1 MKNKIILSD
10 KFLMFVL
17 ILSGCFQ
24 NIEVLNISDGFG
36 LKLYH
41 VNSILLS
48 YRLITKNKGKIK
60 LPPMMIS
67 VFFVCIMIVSAISYT
82 RYGFNSLCIN
92 YIFVYYLIIL
102 IINIGKDIKSDEWI
116 NILKKVALIMIVC
129 IYFNILMNFSQVT
142 FFLSGNSER
151 INLRTFFGGG
161 INLEATW
168 IALLGIFFIKD
179 EKAYI
184 YLFFSMIISMLYS
197 SRSGLIVN
205 ILFFT
210 IILVHE
216 SNNNYIRFK
225 KTLLLFIVGV
235 LINFVNLK
243 TGMFSYVLNRF
254 SKLGNENGSL
264 GRLKMWEYIF
274 PSFINNPFGY
284 GLGNAVKSLTRLS
297 GEIFSESNV
306 HNMFFQMFLDT
317 GMIGGIMY
325 LYLNIRFIFKEKRNI
340 IKNPIIAFIVL
351 YILLSIIEFRGADF
365 LIYVLISI
373 YILTKNEG
381 RLSDE

>member
-1 MKNKIILSD
+1 MKKKKILSD

-41 VNSILLS
+41 VISILLS

-60 LPPMMIS
+60 LPPMIINI
-67 VFFVCIMIVSAISYT
+67 FFVCIMIISVISYT

-102 IINIGKDIKSDEWI
+102 MINIGKNIKSDEWI
-116 NILKKVALIMIVC
+116 NMLKKIALIMIAC
-129 IYFNILMNFSQVT
+129 TYFNILMNFSQVT

-151 INLRTFFGGG
+151 INLKTFFGGG

-168 IALLGIFFIKD
+168 IALLGVFFIKD

-205 ILFFT
+205 ILFFI

-216 SNNNYIRFK
+216 SNNDYIRFK
-225 KTLLLFIVGV
+225 KALLLFCVGV

-243 TGMFSYVLNRF
+243 TGMFSYVLTRF
-254 SKLGNENGSL
+254 TKLGNENGSL
-264 GRLKMWEYIF
+264 GRLNMWEYVL

-284 GLGNAVKSLTRLS
+284 GLGNAVKSLTRIS
-297 GEIFSESNV
+297 GVIFSESNV

-317 GMIGGIMY
+317 GIIGGIMY
-325 LYLNIRFIFKEKRNI
+325 LFLNIRFIFKERRNI
-340 IKNPIIAFIVL
+340 IKNPIISFIVL